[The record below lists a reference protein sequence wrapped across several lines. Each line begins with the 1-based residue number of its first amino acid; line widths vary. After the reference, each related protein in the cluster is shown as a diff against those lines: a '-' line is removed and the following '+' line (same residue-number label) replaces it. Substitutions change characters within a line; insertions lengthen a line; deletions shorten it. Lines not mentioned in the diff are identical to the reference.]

1 LGAQREGEIIVI
13 GRLISWLQ
21 SLTWQPALLF
31 LLALFVTGCIV
42 ILLIDFGIRKFSAW
56 RERRAIRKRNW
67 ILRQQRVQLI
77 LDAQRE
83 REQRLAAEDETECK
97 RLAMHVWR
105 DRVQSNRE
113 SKQFHLAAAFRDQK
127 GVQR

>member
-1 LGAQREGEIIVI
+1 MKQSWMTHFSTWLASLSWAAALCFLVAIA
-13 GRLISWLQ
+13 IS
-21 SLTWQPALLF
+21 
-31 LLALFVTGCIV
+31 GCVV
-42 ILLIDFGIRKFSAW
+42 ILLIDAALMKFSAW
-56 RERRAIRKRNW
+56 REKRAIRERNW

-113 SKQFHLAAAFRDQK
+113 SKQFHLPAAFRDQK